1 MHNLESCSM
10 QRLSAQ
16 AREIGD
22 RNAMN
27 DASGRFASYLRA
39 FGNFFQ
45 LYTTKP
51 PSGTPRFSRVYG
63 VRSPLAP
70 ASVAFV

>member
-1 MHNLESCSM
+1 MHNLEKYSI

-16 AREIGD
+16 ARWIGD
-22 RNAMN
+22 RKAVNE
-27 DASGRFASYLRA
+27 ASSGFASYLRA
-39 FGNFFQ
+39 FGKFFQ
-45 LYTTKP
+45 FYTMKP
-51 PSGTPRFSRVYG
+51 PSGTARLSRVYG